1 MTAYDSV
8 ERGAADE
15 CEPLRGRRPRT
26 LTLTRPLV
34 VCVVAACGC
43 AVAATTAVN
52 THVLNIHEDYP
63 EGAQLGRYFAKLLT
77 GSRAA
82 KTKLDVRNRRA
93 TVTWSLARH
102 RRHPRGGGP
111 WPALPQHCDGV
122 NYGAEAAVT
131 DAMRSKLAGSTFV
144 SGFWRLRESHHSSW
158 DYATRLRSTACQF
171 GS

>member
-1 MTAYDSV
+1 MHFHSFIRSFLGASATMTACDAV

-26 LTLTRPLV
+26 LTLTRSVV

-43 AVAATTAVN
+43 ALAVTTAVN
-52 THVLNIHEDYP
+52 TH
-63 EGAQLGRYFAKLLT
+63 
-77 GSRAA
+77 
-82 KTKLDVRNRRA
+82 
-93 TVTWSLARH
+93 LARH

-158 DYATRLRSTACQF
+158 D
-171 GS
+171 